1 MPDIN
6 LSPYTAESEAIA
18 RKLRMAQLLSQQANE
33 PMAVPTQAGVRA
45 SHFAGL
51 AKMLDAYTAGQKEK
65 EATQE
70 AKDLQAKYQADTSG
84 DYQNLIKAIKAPAIA
99 GSPERTPQLDVQET
113 QQMADQGTPM
123 PPNIPAITKREAGEL
138 TPEGFASMKTP
149 TGQQQYMAQLLAQ
162 AVPKEGAVL
171 PEGASYITKAGKVLI
186 QGTGKEDYHV
196 PKNEFDPL
204 TGQTLTVAYSNKG
217 NRKVIDTKG
226 AYTPDQWNSIP
237 VAERAKMVFDQYKF
251 GNVSAT
257 DLMQAGQRNVSL
269 GQELAKLGFDIGP
282 SAAGGGV
289 RLPVNAPMPN
299 IPANG
304 IQPNTSANA
313 PVGAPTPT
321 VTPNVAPNAQQRPY
335 TRFNAVPPQGNVPPA
350 QPTNVLPAQPT
361 ASKPIIDQV
370 TPKEKQILLVA
381 QPQARTSA
389 ETSLQNI
396 DRLINVSKELQDHP
410 GLPNIVGKVNQ
421 FSLFDTS
428 KEATGARALQ
438 STLVKQAAVSA
449 LQSMREASKTGGAVG
464 AVTEGEWPIL
474 EQQLAALDK
483 AQSSGDY
490 KTALT
495 NLQNQLHSS
504 AKRIKSA
511 YESTYGI
518 LDYSA
523 PEYKRQETNT
533 GSTQKGSWKVVK

>member
-1 MPDIN
+1 MADIN

-18 RKLRMAQLLSQQANE
+18 RKMRLADVLKQQSMLPIE
-33 PMAVPTQAGVRA
+33 MPTQPGVHV
-45 SHFAGL
+45 SPLAGL
-51 AKMLDAYTAGQKEK
+51 AKMLQAYKGAKKSEQ
-65 EATQE
+65 ATQE
-70 AKDLQAKYQADTSG
+70 AKDLADRFRAQGQGDVTQFIEALQGRAAKPSEIVSEQTFTPSGMDLQQA
-84 DYQNLIKAIKAPAIA
+84 
-99 GSPERTPQLDVQET
+99 
-113 QQMADQGTPM
+113 
-123 PPNIPAITKREAGEL
+123 PNAEPLPR
-138 TPEGFASMKTP
+138 TP
-149 TGQQQYMAQLLAQ
+149 TGEIEQDAYRTMGQKAVAPNMQRAMALALGSSNPTLQ
-162 AVPKEGAVL
+162 GAGGAMLTNMLKPAESAFAKLNPK
-171 PEGASYITKAGKVLI
+171 
-186 QGTGKEDYHV
+186 D
-196 PKNEFDPL
+196 
-204 TGQTLTVAYSNKG
+204 
-217 NRKVIDTKG
+217 
-226 AYTPDQWNSIP
+226 YTPDSVRTFMASGGKDFSLLKPLEKLMTTDTGQVIQGRNPYTFEPVGAP
-237 VAERAKMVFDQYKF
+237 VAKQVGMDTTAQLAQTRELSDRAFSQLSANQKAQLGNEAKRIGISAQQLYFDT
-251 GNVSAT
+251 G
-257 DLMQAGQRNVSL
+257 MQAG
-269 GQELAKLGFDIGP
+269 G
-282 SAAGGGV
+282 
-289 RLPVNAPMPN
+289 
-299 IPANG
+299 
-304 IQPNTSANA
+304 NA
-313 PVGAPTPT
+313 PVGAPAPT
-321 VTPNVAPNAQQRPY
+321 VAPNVAPNAAQRPY
-335 TRFNAVPPQGNVPPA
+335 TPFNAVPPQGNAPIAP
-350 QPTNVLPAQPT
+350 PTNVLPAQPT

-533 GSTQKGSWKVVK
+533 GSTQKGAWKVVK